1 MKAMVWNLT
10 LGVCTVVL
18 TVAFFLVVVPLRC
31 IIMLVWLF
39 SEFVW
44 GGIERIADRFSFPG
58 FDDNMRQ
65 ESRGGV

>member
-1 MKAMVWNLT
+1 MKKLMF
-10 LGVCTVVL
+10 GVCEVLL

-44 GGIERIADRFSFPG
+44 GGIERISNRFGFPE
-58 FDDNMRQ
+58 FDDDVQHETR
-65 ESRGGV
+65 SDV

>member
-1 MKAMVWNLT
+1 MQRLI
-10 LGVCTVVL
+10 LGVCEVL
-18 TVAFFLVVVPLRC
+18 LTIAFFLVIVPLRC

-58 FDDNMRQ
+58 FDDSGQHEQR
-65 ESRGGV
+65 SGI